1 MRRGSR
7 QLRTVLQR
15 FEAIAS
21 RVLGVVAATALFA
34 MMLLTFVDVIG
45 RYGFHRSIFGV
56 AEIIECLMIIAI
68 FAGLAFIT
76 AKNEHITVTLMEPLV
91 SRVMAAPQRWL
102 SIAMSV
108 GCTLLICWQLFRHA
122 LDLLHSGK
130 RTPVLELPQWIEP
143 MSAAVLSLVG
153 FALLVQAIA
162 RTRGRLGSTSTHVD

>member
-1 MRRGSR
+1 
-7 QLRTVLQR
+7 
-15 FEAIAS
+15 
-21 RVLGVVAATALFA
+21 
-34 MMLLTFVDVIG
+34 
-45 RYGFHRSIFGV
+45 
-56 AEIIECLMIIAI
+56 MIVSI

-91 SRVMAAPQRWL
+91 TRVMGRLQRWL

-108 GCTLLICWQLFRHA
+108 GCTLLICWQLFMHA
-122 LDLLHSGK
+122 LDLLQSGK

-153 FALLVQAIA
+153 FVLLVQALV